1 MRSSFCFW
9 SCFWLTGESQTLA
22 LHLAWESPG
31 TGPRG
36 FHNALGLAA
45 QEDSPIYARF
55 VLGVPQYLEILKKLN
70 FFEKRLAFFDGL
82 WYYIEAVG
90 KTDRE

>member
-31 TGPRG
+31 TGPRSI
-36 FHNALGLAA
+36 HNALGVAA
-45 QEDSPIYARF
+45 REGSPKYAESA
-55 VLGVPQYLEILKKLN
+55 LGIPQYLEVLKKLN
-70 FFEKRLAFFDGL
+70 FFAKNTCIFWR
-82 WYYIEAVG
+82 AVVLYVSSQEN
-90 KTDRE
+90 R

>member
-9 SCFWLTGESQTLA
+9 SCFWLTRESQTLA

-31 TGPRG
+31 TGLRG

-55 VLGVPQYLEILKKLN
+55 VLDVPQYLEFMKKLN
-70 FFEKRLAFFDGL
+70 FFEKKACIFRR
-82 WYYIEAVG
+82 AVVLY
-90 KTDRE
+90 

>member
-1 MRSSFCFW
+1 MRSSF
-9 SCFWLTGESQTLA
+9 CFWLTGESQTLA
-22 LHLAWESPG
+22 LHLAWESPV

>member
-1 MRSSFCFW
+1 MRSSF
-9 SCFWLTGESQTLA
+9 CFWLTGESQTLA

-31 TGPRG
+31 TGPRSI
-36 FHNALGLAA
+36 HNALGLSAR
-45 QEDSPIYARF
+45 EGSPKYAESA
-55 VLGVPQYLEILKKLN
+55 LGIPQYLEVLKKLN